1 MDFKQLE
8 YFIKIV
14 EEGSI
19 SAAAKKLFM
28 SQPPLS
34 FQMKLLEKELG
45 TLLFERGPRNIIL
58 TEAGKVLYERAK
70 TLIRLNNFAKEEIE
84 EIKEG
89 NKGLIRL
96 GVVSSV
102 MDYFLSSILEAF
114 WKKYPNIRFEI
125 FEDNTYNLLNKL
137 EKNEIELAIVR
148 TPFDTM
154 FKILDIT
161 TEQLFAVGNPKYFK
175 SESETSLKEIMNLPF
190 AVYRR
195 WEAILKSSISQ
206 KKLLYEPSLVS
217 DDARTSLAFAT
228 NNLGVSIVPESII
241 KSNKIK
247 KNNVREI
254 KDLNISSKISLV
266 YNDDAYISK
275 VMRCFIDFIK

>member
-45 TLLFERGPRNIIL
+45 ALLFERGPRNINL

-70 TLIRLNNFAKEEIE
+70 TLIQLNNFAKEEIE

-96 GVVSSV
+96 GIVSSV
-102 MDYFLSSILEAF
+102 MDYFLSSILESF
-114 WKKYPNIRFEI
+114 WKIYPNIRFEI

-148 TPFDTM
+148 TPFETS
-154 FKILDIT
+154 FTILDIT
-161 TEQLFAVGNPKYFK
+161 SEQLFAVGNPKYFN
-175 SESETSLKEIMNLPF
+175 SESDTSLMEIMNLPF

-195 WEAILKSSISQ
+195 WEAILKSKINQ
-206 KKLLYEPSLVS
+206 KKLLYEPKLVS
-217 DDARTSLAFAT
+217 DDARTSLAFAM

-241 KSNKIK
+241 KSNKISK
-247 KNNVREI
+247 KNLRRIN
-254 KDLNISSKISLV
+254 DLNISTKISLV

-275 VMRCFIDFIK
+275 VMNCFIDFIR